1 MQNKQEMRHGMS
13 KIIWGLGGF
22 VVLATAAIGGNL
34 YADKSLNS
42 YYQQNQKT
50 NLVSMQ
56 YKNFNMGAMQGS
68 ADWTAQLS
76 FDPCKPKDVLMLTG
90 TDEIKRSWNGYHIES
105 KINLQQGNE
114 VFQKIL
120 KQPLTAQTK
129 IDWLG
134 VVHSS
139 LTTPVFEK
147 NDADIQTR
155 IDSMTF
161 KMDAKSKGNQLE
173 ILNAKL
179 QIPNMTV
186 SDKLGHVQMREVEFE
201 TTQGL
206 NSTFDEGKTQL
217 NIASIKRTD
226 RDVQQFGSGEFKD
239 FVLVMNTGIDKQT
252 VNFDTQLNIKE
263 VVMHKIPTFQKLQM
277 NFNLKALNKQKVQD
291 FFDLLEKNSEVCI
304 AKEELSQELA
314 NSLLS
319 IVNEGFTFESQNNQI
334 KLGEGFAKAGLSG
347 KVMPG
352 HQSSFASLVKMA
364 PSLVEYQ
371 ANVEYDKQIMKTLMS
386 NYLQQGSKTLSDQE
400 LEQMLN
406 GMQQAM
412 QAKRDGDVLKIGI
425 EYKYGEKKFLN

>member
-1 MQNKQEMRHGMS
+1 MS
-13 KIIWGLGGF
+13 KLMWGLGGL

-34 YADKSLNS
+34 YADKSLDL

-50 NLVSMQ
+50 NLVSIQ

-68 ADWTAQLS
+68 ADWAAQLS

-90 TDEIKRSWNGYHIES
+90 KDEIKRSWNGYHIES
-105 KINLQQGNE
+105 KINLQQGSE

-147 NDADIQTR
+147 NDADTQTR

-161 KMDAKSKGNQLE
+161 KVDAKSKDDQLK

-179 QIPNMTV
+179 EIPNMTV
-186 SDKLGHVQMREVEFE
+186 SDKLGHLEMREVELE

-206 NSTFDEGKTQL
+206 SSTLDEGRTQL

-226 RDVQQFGSGEFKD
+226 RNVQQFGSGEFKD
-239 FVLVMNTGIDKQT
+239 FALMMNTGIDQHT

-263 VVMHKIPTFQKLQM
+263 VVMHKIPTLQKLQM
-277 NFNLKALNKQKVQD
+277 NFNLKALNKQKVQA
-291 FFDLLEKNSEVCI
+291 FFDLLEKNSEVCV
-304 AKEELSQELA
+304 AKEELTPELA
-314 NSLLS
+314 NRFLS
-319 IVNEGFTFESQNNQI
+319 IVNEGFAFESQNNQI
-334 KLGEGFAKAGLSG
+334 NLGEGFAKASLSG

-386 NYLQQGSKTLSDQE
+386 NYMQQGGKTLSDQE

-406 GMQQAM
+406 GMQQAV
-412 QAKRDGDVLKIGI
+412 QAKREGDVLKIGI

>member
-1 MQNKQEMRHGMS
+1 M
-13 KIIWGLGGF
+13 L
-22 VVLATAAIGGNL
+22 
-34 YADKSLNS
+34 
-42 YYQQNQKT
+42 
-50 NLVSMQ
+50 
-56 YKNFNMGAMQGS
+56 
-68 ADWTAQLS
+68 
-76 FDPCKPKDVLMLTG
+76 LTG
-90 TDEIKRSWNGYHIES
+90 KDEIKRSWNGYHIES
-105 KINLQQGNE
+105 KINLQQGSE

-120 KQPLTAQTK
+120 KQPLTAQTQ

-161 KMDAKSKGNQLE
+161 KVDAKSKDDQLK

-179 QIPNMTV
+179 EIPNMTV
-186 SDKLGHVQMREVEFE
+186 SDKLGHLEMREVELE

-206 NSTFDEGKTQL
+206 SSTLDEGKTQL

-226 RDVQQFGSGEFKD
+226 RNVQQFGSGEFKD
-239 FVLVMNTGIDKQT
+239 FALLMNTGIDQHT

-263 VVMHKIPTFQKLQM
+263 VVMHKIPTLQKLQM
-277 NFNLKALNKQKVQD
+277 NFNLKALNKQKVQA
-291 FFDLLEKNSEVCI
+291 FFDLLEKNSEVCV
-304 AKEELSQELA
+304 AKEELTPELA
-314 NSLLS
+314 NHLLS
-319 IVNEGFTFESQNNQI
+319 IVNEGFAFESQNNQI
-334 KLGEGFAKAGLSG
+334 NLGEGFAKASLSG

-371 ANVEYDKQIMKTLMS
+371 ANVEYDKKIMKTLMS
-386 NYLQQGSKTLSDQE
+386 NYMQQGGKTLSDQE

-406 GMQQAM
+406 GMQQAV
-412 QAKRDGDVLKIGI
+412 QAKREGDVLKIGI

>member
-1 MQNKQEMRHGMS
+1 MS
-13 KIIWGLGGF
+13 KLIWGLGSLA
-22 VVLATAAIGGNL
+22 VLATAAIGGNL
-34 YADKSLNS
+34 YADKSLDL
-42 YYQQNQKT
+42 YYQQNQKN
-50 NLVSMQ
+50 NLVSIQ

-68 ADWTAQLS
+68 ADWAAQLS

-90 TDEIKRSWNGYHIES
+90 KDEIKRSWNGYHIES
-105 KINLQQGNE
+105 KINLQQGSE

-147 NDADIQTR
+147 NDADTQTR

-161 KMDAKSKGNQLE
+161 KVDAKSKDDQLK

-179 QIPNMTV
+179 EIPNMTV
-186 SDKLGHVQMREVEFE
+186 SDKLGHLEMREVELE

-206 NSTFDEGKTQL
+206 SSTLDEGRTQL

-226 RDVQQFGSGEFKD
+226 RNVQQFGSGEFKD
-239 FVLVMNTGIDKQT
+239 FALMMNTGIDQHT

-263 VVMHKIPTFQKLQM
+263 VVMHKIPTLQKLQM
-277 NFNLKALNKQKVQD
+277 NFNLKALNKQKVQA
-291 FFDLLEKNSEVCI
+291 FFDLLEKNSEVCV
-304 AKEELSQELA
+304 AKEELTPELA

-319 IVNEGFTFESQNNQI
+319 IVNEGFSFESQNNQI
-334 KLGEGFAKAGLSG
+334 NLGEGFAKASLSG

-386 NYLQQGSKTLSDQE
+386 NYMQQGGKTLSDQE

-406 GMQQAM
+406 GMQQAV
-412 QAKRDGDVLKIGI
+412 QAKRKGDVLKIGI

>member
-1 MQNKQEMRHGMS
+1 MS
-13 KIIWGLGGF
+13 KLMWGLGGL

-34 YADKSLNS
+34 YADKSLDL

-50 NLVSMQ
+50 NLVSIQ

-68 ADWTAQLS
+68 ADWAAQLS

-90 TDEIKRSWNGYHIES
+90 KDEIKRSWDGYHIES
-105 KINLQQGNE
+105 KINLQQGSE

-147 NDADIQTR
+147 NDADTQTR

-161 KMDAKSKGNQLE
+161 KVDAKSKDDQLK

-179 QIPNMTV
+179 EIPNMTV
-186 SDKLGHVQMREVEFE
+186 SDKLGHLEMREVELE

-206 NSTFDEGKTQL
+206 SSTLDEGKTQL

-226 RDVQQFGSGEFKD
+226 RNVQQFGSGEFKD
-239 FVLVMNTGIDKQT
+239 FALMMNTGIDQHT

-263 VVMHKIPTFQKLQM
+263 VVMHKIPTLQKLQM
-277 NFNLKALNKQKVQD
+277 NFNLKALNKQKVQA
-291 FFDLLEKNSEVCI
+291 FFDLLEKNSEVCV
-304 AKEELSQELA
+304 AKEELTPELA
-314 NSLLS
+314 NRFLS
-319 IVNEGFTFESQNNQI
+319 IVNEGFAFESQNNQI
-334 KLGEGFAKAGLSG
+334 NLGEGFAKASLSG

-371 ANVEYDKQIMKTLMS
+371 ANVEYDKQIMKTLIS
-386 NYLQQGSKTLSDQE
+386 NYMQQGGKTLSDQE

-406 GMQQAM
+406 GMQQAV
-412 QAKRDGDVLKIGI
+412 QAKRKGDVLKIGI

>member
-1 MQNKQEMRHGMS
+1 MS
-13 KIIWGLGGF
+13 KLIWGLGGL

-34 YADKSLNS
+34 YADKSLDL

-50 NLVSMQ
+50 NLVSIQ

-68 ADWTAQLS
+68 ADWAAQLS

-90 TDEIKRSWNGYHIES
+90 KDEIKRSWNGYHIES
-105 KINLQQGNE
+105 KINLQQGSE

-120 KQPLTAQTK
+120 TQPLTAQTT

-161 KMDAKSKGNQLE
+161 KVDAKSKDNQLK

-179 QIPNMTV
+179 EIPNMTV
-186 SDKLGHVQMREVEFE
+186 SDKLGHLEMREVELE

-206 NSTFDEGKTQL
+206 SSTLDEGKTQL

-226 RDVQQFGSGEFKD
+226 RNVQQFGSGEFKD
-239 FVLVMNTGIDKQT
+239 FALMMNTGIDQHT

-263 VVMHKIPTFQKLQM
+263 VVMHKIPTLQKLQM
-277 NFNLKALNKQKVQD
+277 NFNLKALNKQKVQA
-291 FFDLLEKNSEVCI
+291 FFDLLEKNSEVCV
-304 AKEELSQELA
+304 AKEELTPELA
-314 NSLLS
+314 NRLLS
-319 IVNEGFTFESQNNQI
+319 IVNEGFAFESQNNQI
-334 KLGEGFAKAGLSG
+334 NLGEGFAKASLSG

-386 NYLQQGSKTLSDQE
+386 NYMQQGGKTLSDQE

-406 GMQQAM
+406 GMQQAV
-412 QAKRDGDVLKIGI
+412 QAKREGDVLKIGI

>member
-1 MQNKQEMRHGMS
+1 MRQVMS
-13 KIIWGLGGF
+13 KLMWGLGGL

-34 YADKSLNS
+34 YADKSLDL
-42 YYQQNQKT
+42 YYQQNQKN
-50 NLVSMQ
+50 NLVSIQ

-68 ADWTAQLS
+68 ADWAAQLS

-90 TDEIKRSWNGYHIES
+90 KDEIKRSWDGYHIES
-105 KINLQQGNE
+105 KINLQQGSE
-114 VFQKIL
+114 IFQKIL
-120 KQPLTAQTK
+120 KQPSTAQTK

-161 KMDAKSKGNQLE
+161 KVDAKSKDDQLK

-179 QIPNMTV
+179 EIPNMTV
-186 SDKLGHVQMREVEFE
+186 SDKLGHLEMREVELE

-206 NSTFDEGKTQL
+206 SSTLDEGRTQL

-226 RDVQQFGSGEFKD
+226 RNVQQFGSGEFKD
-239 FVLVMNTGIDKQT
+239 FALMMNTGIDQHT

-263 VVMHKIPTFQKLQM
+263 VVMHKIPTLQKLQM
-277 NFNLKALNKQKVQD
+277 NFNLKALNKQKVQAL
-291 FFDLLEKNSEVCI
+291 FDLLEKNSEVCV
-304 AKEELSQELA
+304 AKEELTPELA
-314 NSLLS
+314 NRLLS
-319 IVNEGFTFESQNNQI
+319 IVNEGFSFESQNNQI
-334 KLGEGFAKAGLSG
+334 NLGEGFAKASLSG

-352 HQSSFASLVKMA
+352 HQSSFAGLVKMA

-371 ANVEYDKQIMKTLMS
+371 ANVEYDKKIMKTLMS
-386 NYLQQGSKTLSDQE
+386 NYMQQGGKTLSDQE

-406 GMQQAM
+406 GMQQAV
-412 QAKRDGDVLKIGI
+412 QAKRKGDVLKIGI

>member
-1 MQNKQEMRHGMS
+1 MS
-13 KIIWGLGGF
+13 KLIWGLGGL

-34 YADKSLNS
+34 YADKSLDL
-42 YYQQNQKT
+42 YYQQNQKN
-50 NLVSMQ
+50 NLVSIQ

-68 ADWTAQLS
+68 ADWAAQLS
-76 FDPCKPKDVLMLTG
+76 FDPCKPKEVLMLTG
-90 TDEIKRSWNGYHIES
+90 KDEIKRSWNGYHIES
-105 KINLQQGNE
+105 KINLQQGSE

-161 KMDAKSKGNQLE
+161 KIDAKSKDDQLK

-179 QIPNMTV
+179 EIPNMTV
-186 SDKLGHVQMREVEFE
+186 SDKLGHLEMREVELE

-206 NSTFDEGKTQL
+206 SSILDEGKTQL

-226 RDVQQFGSGEFKD
+226 RNVQQLGSGEFKN
-239 FVLVMNTGIDKQT
+239 FALMMNMGIDQHT

-263 VVMHKIPTFQKLQM
+263 VVMHKIPTLQKLQM
-277 NFNLKALNKQKVQD
+277 NFNLKALNKQKVQA
-291 FFDLLEKNSEVCI
+291 FFDLLEKNSEVCV
-304 AKEELSQELA
+304 AKEELTPELA
-314 NSLLS
+314 NRFLS
-319 IVNEGFTFESQNNQI
+319 IVNEGFAFESQNNQI
-334 KLGEGFAKAGLSG
+334 NLGEGFAKASLSG

-371 ANVEYDKQIMKTLMS
+371 ANIEYDKQIMKTLMS
-386 NYLQQGSKTLSDQE
+386 NYMQQGGKALSDQE

-406 GMQQAM
+406 GMQQAV
-412 QAKRDGDVLKIGI
+412 QAKREGDVLKIGI

>member
-1 MQNKQEMRHGMS
+1 MS
-13 KIIWGLGGF
+13 KLMWGLGGL

-34 YADKSLNS
+34 YADKSLDL
-42 YYQQNQKT
+42 YYQQNQKN
-50 NLVSMQ
+50 NLVSIQ

-68 ADWTAQLS
+68 ADWAAQLS

-90 TDEIKRSWNGYHIES
+90 KDEIKRSWNGYHIES
-105 KINLQQGNE
+105 KINLRQGSE

-161 KMDAKSKGNQLE
+161 KVDAKSKDDQLK

-179 QIPNMTV
+179 EIPNMTV
-186 SDKLGHVQMREVEFE
+186 SDKLGHLEMREVELE

-206 NSTFDEGKTQL
+206 SSTLDEGKTQL

-226 RDVQQFGSGEFKD
+226 RNVQQFGSGEFKD
-239 FVLVMNTGIDKQT
+239 FALMMNTGIDQHT

-263 VVMHKIPTFQKLQM
+263 VVMHKIPTLQKLQM

-291 FFDLLEKNSEVCI
+291 FFDLLEKNSEVCV
-304 AKEELSQELA
+304 AKEELTPELA
-314 NSLLS
+314 NRFLS
-319 IVNEGFTFESQNNQI
+319 IVNEGFSFESQNNQI
-334 KLGEGFAKAGLSG
+334 NLGEGFAKASLSG

-386 NYLQQGSKTLSDQE
+386 NYMQQGGKTLSDQE
-400 LEQMLN
+400 LEQILN
-406 GMQQAM
+406 GMQQAV
-412 QAKRDGDVLKIGI
+412 QAKRKGDVLKIGI

>member
-1 MQNKQEMRHGMS
+1 MS
-13 KIIWGLGGF
+13 KLMWGLGGL

-34 YADKSLNS
+34 YADKSLDL

-50 NLVSMQ
+50 NLVSIQ

-68 ADWTAQLS
+68 ADWAAQLS

-90 TDEIKRSWNGYHIES
+90 KDEIKRSWNGYHIES
-105 KINLQQGNE
+105 KINLQQGSE

-147 NDADIQTR
+147 NDGDTQTR

-161 KMDAKSKGNQLE
+161 KVDAKSKDDQLK

-179 QIPNMTV
+179 EIPNMTV
-186 SDKLGHVQMREVEFE
+186 SDKLGHLEMREVELE
-201 TTQGL
+201 TTHGL
-206 NSTFDEGKTQL
+206 SSTLDEGRTQL

-226 RDVQQFGSGEFKD
+226 RNVQQFGSGEFKD
-239 FVLVMNTGIDKQT
+239 FALMMNTGIDQHT

-263 VVMHKIPTFQKLQM
+263 VVMHKIPTLQKLQM
-277 NFNLKALNKQKVQD
+277 NFNLKALNKQKVQA
-291 FFDLLEKNSEVCI
+291 FFDLLEKNSEVCV
-304 AKEELSQELA
+304 AKEELTPELA
-314 NSLLS
+314 NRFLS
-319 IVNEGFTFESQNNQI
+319 IVNEGFAFESQNNQI
-334 KLGEGFAKAGLSG
+334 NLGEGFAKASLSG

-386 NYLQQGSKTLSDQE
+386 NYMQQGGKTLSDQE

-406 GMQQAM
+406 GMQQAV
-412 QAKRDGDVLKIGI
+412 QAKREGDVLKIGI

>member
-1 MQNKQEMRHGMS
+1 MS
-13 KIIWGLGGF
+13 KLIWGLGSL

-34 YADKSLNS
+34 YADKSLHL

-50 NLVSMQ
+50 NLVSIQ

-68 ADWTAQLS
+68 ADWAAQLS

-90 TDEIKRSWNGYHIES
+90 KDEIKRSWNGYHIES
-105 KINLQQGNE
+105 KINLQQGSE

-120 KQPLTAQTK
+120 KQPLTAQTT

-161 KMDAKSKGNQLE
+161 KVDAKSKDDQLK

-179 QIPNMTV
+179 EIPNMTV
-186 SDKLGHVQMREVEFE
+186 SDKLGHLEMREVELE

-206 NSTFDEGKTQL
+206 SSTLDEGKTQL

-226 RDVQQFGSGEFKD
+226 RNVQQFGSGEFKD
-239 FVLVMNTGIDKQT
+239 FALMMNTGIDQHT

-263 VVMHKIPTFQKLQM
+263 VVMHKIPTLQKLQM
-277 NFNLKALNKQKVQD
+277 NFNLKALNKQKVQA
-291 FFDLLEKNSEVCI
+291 FFDLLEKNSEVCV
-304 AKEELSQELA
+304 AKEELTPELA

-319 IVNEGFTFESQNNQI
+319 IVNEGFSFESQNNQI
-334 KLGEGFAKAGLSG
+334 NLGEGFAKASLSG

-386 NYLQQGSKTLSDQE
+386 NYMQQGGKTLSDQE

-406 GMQQAM
+406 GMQQAV
-412 QAKRDGDVLKIGI
+412 QAQRKGDVLKIGI

>member
-1 MQNKQEMRHGMS
+1 MS
-13 KIIWGLGGF
+13 KLMWGLGGL

-34 YADKSLNS
+34 YANKSLDL

-50 NLVSMQ
+50 NLVSIQ

-68 ADWTAQLS
+68 ADWAAQLS

-90 TDEIKRSWNGYHIES
+90 KDEIKRSWNGYHIES
-105 KINLQQGNE
+105 KINLQQGSE

-147 NDADIQTR
+147 NDADTQTR

-161 KMDAKSKGNQLE
+161 KVDAKSKDDQLK

-179 QIPNMTV
+179 EIPNMTV
-186 SDKLGHVQMREVEFE
+186 SDKLGHLEMREVELE

-206 NSTFDEGKTQL
+206 SSTLDEGRTQL

-226 RDVQQFGSGEFKD
+226 RNVQQFGSGEFKD
-239 FVLVMNTGIDKQT
+239 FALMMNTGIDQHT

-263 VVMHKIPTFQKLQM
+263 VVMHKIPTLQKLQM
-277 NFNLKALNKQKVQD
+277 NFNLKALNKQKVQA
-291 FFDLLEKNSEVCI
+291 FFDLLEKNSEVCV
-304 AKEELSQELA
+304 AKEELTPELA

-319 IVNEGFTFESQNNQI
+319 IVNEGFSFESQNNQI
-334 KLGEGFAKAGLSG
+334 NLGEGFAKASLSG

-386 NYLQQGSKTLSDQE
+386 NYMQQGGKTLSDQE
-400 LEQMLN
+400 LEQILN
-406 GMQQAM
+406 GMQQAV
-412 QAKRDGDVLKIGI
+412 QAKRKGDVLKIGI

>member
-1 MQNKQEMRHGMS
+1 MS
-13 KIIWGLGGF
+13 KLIWGLGSL

-34 YADKSLNS
+34 YADKSLHL

-50 NLVSMQ
+50 NLVSIQ

-68 ADWTAQLS
+68 ADWAAQLS

-90 TDEIKRSWNGYHIES
+90 KDEIKRSWDGYHIES
-105 KINLQQGNE
+105 KINLQQGSE

-147 NDADIQTR
+147 NDADTQTR

-161 KMDAKSKGNQLE
+161 KVDAKSKDDQLK

-179 QIPNMTV
+179 EIPNMTV
-186 SDKLGHVQMREVEFE
+186 SDKLGHLEMREVELE

-206 NSTFDEGKTQL
+206 SSILDEGKTQL

-226 RDVQQFGSGEFKD
+226 RNVQQFGSGEFKD
-239 FVLVMNTGIDKQT
+239 FALMMNTGIDQHT

-263 VVMHKIPTFQKLQM
+263 VVMHKIPTLQKLQM
-277 NFNLKALNKQKVQD
+277 NFNLKALNKQKVQT
-291 FFDLLEKNSEVCI
+291 FFDLLEKNSEVCV
-304 AKEELSQELA
+304 AKEELTPELA
-314 NSLLS
+314 NHLLS
-319 IVNEGFTFESQNNQI
+319 IVNEGFAFESQNNQI
-334 KLGEGFAKAGLSG
+334 NLGEGFAKASLSG

-386 NYLQQGSKTLSDQE
+386 NYMQQGGKTLSDQE

-406 GMQQAM
+406 GMQQAV
-412 QAKRDGDVLKIGI
+412 QAKRKGDVLKIGI

>member
-1 MQNKQEMRHGMS
+1 MS
-13 KIIWGLGGF
+13 KLIWGLGGL

-34 YADKSLNS
+34 YADKSLDL

-50 NLVSMQ
+50 NLVSIQ

-68 ADWTAQLS
+68 ADWAAQLS

-90 TDEIKRSWNGYHIES
+90 KDEIKRSWNGYHIES
-105 KINLQQGNE
+105 KINLQQGSE

-134 VVHSS
+134 VMHSS

-161 KMDAKSKGNQLE
+161 KVDAKSKDDQLK

-179 QIPNMTV
+179 EIPNMTV
-186 SDKLGHVQMREVEFE
+186 SDKLGHLEMREVELE

-206 NSTFDEGKTQL
+206 SSTLDEGKTQL

-226 RDVQQFGSGEFKD
+226 RNVQQLGSGEFKD
-239 FVLVMNTGIDKQT
+239 FALMMNTGIDQHT

-263 VVMHKIPTFQKLQM
+263 VVMHKIPTLQKLQM
-277 NFNLKALNKQKVQD
+277 NFNLKALNKQKVQA
-291 FFDLLEKNSEVCI
+291 FFDLLEKNSEVCV
-304 AKEELSQELA
+304 AKEELTPELA

-319 IVNEGFTFESQNNQI
+319 IVNEGFSFESQNNQI
-334 KLGEGFAKAGLSG
+334 NLGEGFAKASLSG

-371 ANVEYDKQIMKTLMS
+371 ANVEYDKQIMKTLIS
-386 NYLQQGSKTLSDQE
+386 NYMQQGGKTLSDQE

-406 GMQQAM
+406 GMQQAV
-412 QAKRDGDVLKIGI
+412 QAKRKGDVLKIGI

>member
-1 MQNKQEMRHGMS
+1 MS
-13 KIIWGLGGF
+13 KLIWGLGGL
-22 VVLATAAIGGNL
+22 VVLATAALGGNL
-34 YADKSLNS
+34 YADKSLHL

-50 NLVSMQ
+50 NLVSIQ

-68 ADWTAQLS
+68 ADWAAQLS

-90 TDEIKRSWNGYHIES
+90 KDEIKRSWNGYHIES
-105 KINLQQGNE
+105 KINLQQGSE

-147 NDADIQTR
+147 NDADTQTR

-161 KMDAKSKGNQLE
+161 KVDAKSKDDQLK

-179 QIPNMTV
+179 EIPNMTV
-186 SDKLGHVQMREVEFE
+186 SDKLGHLEMREVELE

-206 NSTFDEGKTQL
+206 SSTLDEGRTQL

-226 RDVQQFGSGEFKD
+226 RNVQQFGSGEFKD
-239 FVLVMNTGIDKQT
+239 FALMMNTGIDQHT

-263 VVMHKIPTFQKLQM
+263 VVMHKIPTLQKLQM
-277 NFNLKALNKQKVQD
+277 NFNLKALNKQKVQA
-291 FFDLLEKNSEVCI
+291 FFDLLEKNSEVCV
-304 AKEELSQELA
+304 AKEELTPELA

-319 IVNEGFTFESQNNQI
+319 IVNEGFSFESQNNQI
-334 KLGEGFAKAGLSG
+334 NLGEGFAKASLSG

-371 ANVEYDKQIMKTLMS
+371 ANVEYDKQIMKTLIS
-386 NYLQQGSKTLSDQE
+386 NYMQQGGKTLSDQE

-406 GMQQAM
+406 GMQQAV
-412 QAKRDGDVLKIGI
+412 QAKREGDVLKIGI

>member
-1 MQNKQEMRHGMS
+1 MS
-13 KIIWGLGGF
+13 KLMWGLGGL

-34 YADKSLNS
+34 YADKSLDL

-50 NLVSMQ
+50 NLVSIQ

-68 ADWTAQLS
+68 ADWAAQLS

-90 TDEIKRSWNGYHIES
+90 KDEIKRSWNGYHIES
-105 KINLQQGNE
+105 KINLQQGSE

-147 NDADIQTR
+147 NDADTQTR

-161 KMDAKSKGNQLE
+161 KVDAKSKDDQLK
-173 ILNAKL
+173 ILHAKL
-179 QIPNMTV
+179 EIPNMTV
-186 SDKLGHVQMREVEFE
+186 SDKLGHLEMREVELE

-206 NSTFDEGKTQL
+206 SSTLDEGKTQL

-226 RDVQQFGSGEFKD
+226 RNVQQFGSGEFKD
-239 FVLVMNTGIDKQT
+239 FALMMNTGIDQHT

-263 VVMHKIPTFQKLQM
+263 VVMHKIPTLQKLQM
-277 NFNLKALNKQKVQD
+277 NFNLKALNKQKVQA
-291 FFDLLEKNSEVCI
+291 FFDLLEKNSEVCV
-304 AKEELSQELA
+304 AKEELTQELA
-314 NSLLS
+314 NRLLS
-319 IVNEGFTFESQNNQI
+319 IVNEGFSFESQNNQI
-334 KLGEGFAKAGLSG
+334 NLGEGFAKASLSG

-386 NYLQQGSKTLSDQE
+386 NYMQQGGKTLSDQE

-406 GMQQAM
+406 GMQQAV
-412 QAKRDGDVLKIGI
+412 QAKREGDVLKIGI

>member
-1 MQNKQEMRHGMS
+1 MS
-13 KIIWGLGGF
+13 KLMWGLGGL

-34 YADKSLNS
+34 YADKSLDL

-50 NLVSMQ
+50 NLVSIQ

-68 ADWTAQLS
+68 ADWAAQLS
-76 FDPCKPKDVLMLTG
+76 FDPCKPKEVLMLTG
-90 TDEIKRSWNGYHIES
+90 KDEIKRSWNGYHIES
-105 KINLQQGNE
+105 KINLQQGSE

-147 NDADIQTR
+147 NDADTQTR

-161 KMDAKSKGNQLE
+161 KVDAKSKDDQLK

-179 QIPNMTV
+179 EIPNMTV
-186 SDKLGHVQMREVEFE
+186 SDKLGHLEMREVELE

-206 NSTFDEGKTQL
+206 SSTLDEGRTQL

-226 RDVQQFGSGEFKD
+226 RNVQQFGSGEFKD
-239 FVLVMNTGIDKQT
+239 FALMMNTGIDQHT

-263 VVMHKIPTFQKLQM
+263 VVMHKIPTLQKLQM
-277 NFNLKALNKQKVQD
+277 NFNLKALNKQKVQA
-291 FFDLLEKNSEVCI
+291 FFDLLEKNSEVCV
-304 AKEELSQELA
+304 AKEELTPELA
-314 NSLLS
+314 NRLLS
-319 IVNEGFTFESQNNQI
+319 IVNEGFSFESQNNQI
-334 KLGEGFAKAGLSG
+334 NLGEGFAKASLSG

-386 NYLQQGSKTLSDQE
+386 NYMQQGGKTLSDQE

-406 GMQQAM
+406 GMQQAV
-412 QAKRDGDVLKIGI
+412 QAKREGDVLKIGI

>member
-1 MQNKQEMRHGMS
+1 M
-13 KIIWGLGGF
+13 
-22 VVLATAAIGGNL
+22 

-50 NLVSMQ
+50 NLVSIQ

-68 ADWTAQLS
+68 ADWVAQLS

-139 LTTPVFEK
+139 LTTLVFEK

-155 IDSMTF
+155 IDSMIF
-161 KMDAKSKGNQLE
+161 KMDAKSTGDQLE

-186 SDKLGHVQMREVEFE
+186 SDKFGHVQIREVEFE

-206 NSTFDEGKTQL
+206 NSSFDEGKTRL

-226 RDVQQFGSGEFKD
+226 RNVQQFGSGEFKD
-239 FVLVMNTGIDKQT
+239 FTLLMNTGIDKHT

-277 NFNLKALNKQKVQD
+277 NFNLKALNKQKVQA

-304 AKEELSQELA
+304 AKEQLSQELA
-314 NSLLS
+314 DHLLS

-334 KLGEGFAKAGLSG
+334 KLGEGYAKTSLSG

-371 ANVEYDKQIMKTLMS
+371 ANIEYDKQIMKTLMS
-386 NYLQQGSKTLSDQE
+386 NYLQQDGKILSDQE

-412 QAKRDGDVLKIGI
+412 QAKRDGDVLKVGI

>member
-1 MQNKQEMRHGMS
+1 
-13 KIIWGLGGF
+13 
-22 VVLATAAIGGNL
+22 
-34 YADKSLNS
+34 
-42 YYQQNQKT
+42 
-50 NLVSMQ
+50 
-56 YKNFNMGAMQGS
+56 MGAMQGS
-68 ADWTAQLS
+68 ADWASQLS

-90 TDEIKRSWNGYHIES
+90 KDEIKRSWNGYHIES
-105 KINLQQGNE
+105 KINLQQGSE

-161 KMDAKSKGNQLE
+161 KVDAKSKDDQLK

-179 QIPNMTV
+179 EIPNMTV
-186 SDKLGHVQMREVEFE
+186 SDKLGHLEMREVELE

-206 NSTFDEGKTQL
+206 SSTLDEGKTQL

-226 RDVQQFGSGEFKD
+226 RNVQQFGSGEFKD
-239 FVLVMNTGIDKQT
+239 FALLMNTGIDQHT

-263 VVMHKIPTFQKLQM
+263 VVMHKIPTLQKLQM
-277 NFNLKALNKQKVQD
+277 NFNLKVLNKQKVQA
-291 FFDLLEKNSEVCI
+291 FFNLLEKNSEVCV
-304 AKEELSQELA
+304 AKEELTPELA
-314 NSLLS
+314 NSILS
-319 IVNEGFTFESQNNQI
+319 IVNEGFSFESQNNQI
-334 KLGEGFAKAGLSG
+334 NLGEGFAKASLSG

-371 ANVEYDKQIMKTLMS
+371 ANIEYDKQIMKTLMS
-386 NYLQQGSKTLSDQE
+386 NYMQQGGKTLSDQE

-406 GMQQAM
+406 GMQQAVP
-412 QAKRDGDVLKIGI
+412 AKREGDVLKIGI

>member
-1 MQNKQEMRHGMS
+1 MS
-13 KIIWGLGGF
+13 KLIWGLGGL
-22 VVLATAAIGGNL
+22 VVLATVAIGGNL
-34 YADKSLNS
+34 YADKSLDL
-42 YYQQNQKT
+42 YYQQNQKN
-50 NLVSMQ
+50 NLVSIQ

-68 ADWTAQLS
+68 ADWAAQLS

-90 TDEIKRSWNGYHIES
+90 KDEIKRSWDGYHIES
-105 KINLQQGNE
+105 KINLQQGSE

-147 NDADIQTR
+147 NDADTQTR

-161 KMDAKSKGNQLE
+161 KVDAKSKDDQLK

-179 QIPNMTV
+179 EIPNMTV
-186 SDKLGHVQMREVEFE
+186 SDKLGHLEMREVELE

-206 NSTFDEGKTQL
+206 SSTLDEGKTQL

-226 RDVQQFGSGEFKD
+226 RNVQQFGSGEFKD
-239 FVLVMNTGIDKQT
+239 FALMMNTGIDQHT

-263 VVMHKIPTFQKLQM
+263 VVMHKIPTLQKLQM
-277 NFNLKALNKQKVQD
+277 NFNLKALNKQKVQA
-291 FFDLLEKNSEVCI
+291 FFDLLEKNSEVCV
-304 AKEELSQELA
+304 AKEELTPELA

-319 IVNEGFTFESQNNQI
+319 IVNEGFSFESQNNQI
-334 KLGEGFAKAGLSG
+334 NLGEGFAKASLSG

-386 NYLQQGSKTLSDQE
+386 NYMQQGGKTLSDQE

-406 GMQQAM
+406 GMQQAV
-412 QAKRDGDVLKIGI
+412 QAKRKGDVLKIGI

>member
-120 KQPLTAQTK
+120 KQPLTAQTR

-186 SDKLGHVQMREVEFE
+186 SDKLGHV
-201 TTQGL
+201 
-206 NSTFDEGKTQL
+206 
-217 NIASIKRTD
+217 
-226 RDVQQFGSGEFKD
+226 
-239 FVLVMNTGIDKQT
+239 
-252 VNFDTQLNIKE
+252 
-263 VVMHKIPTFQKLQM
+263 
-277 NFNLKALNKQKVQD
+277 
-291 FFDLLEKNSEVCI
+291 
-304 AKEELSQELA
+304 
-314 NSLLS
+314 
-319 IVNEGFTFESQNNQI
+319 
-334 KLGEGFAKAGLSG
+334 
-347 KVMPG
+347 
-352 HQSSFASLVKMA
+352 
-364 PSLVEYQ
+364 
-371 ANVEYDKQIMKTLMS
+371 
-386 NYLQQGSKTLSDQE
+386 
-400 LEQMLN
+400 
-406 GMQQAM
+406 
-412 QAKRDGDVLKIGI
+412 
-425 EYKYGEKKFLN
+425 

>member
-1 MQNKQEMRHGMS
+1 MS
-13 KIIWGLGGF
+13 KLIWGLGGL
-22 VVLATAAIGGNL
+22 VVLATAALGGNL
-34 YADKSLNS
+34 YADKSLHL

-50 NLVSMQ
+50 NLVSIQ

-68 ADWTAQLS
+68 ADWAAQLS

-90 TDEIKRSWNGYHIES
+90 KDEIKRSWNGYHIES
-105 KINLQQGNE
+105 KINLQQGSE

-147 NDADIQTR
+147 NDADTQTR

-161 KMDAKSKGNQLE
+161 KVDAKSKDDQLK

-179 QIPNMTV
+179 EIPNMTV
-186 SDKLGHVQMREVEFE
+186 SDKLGHLEMREVELE

-206 NSTFDEGKTQL
+206 SSTLDEGRTQL

-226 RDVQQFGSGEFKD
+226 RNVQQFGSGEFKD
-239 FVLVMNTGIDKQT
+239 FALMMNTGIDQHT

-263 VVMHKIPTFQKLQM
+263 VVMHKIPTLQKLQM
-277 NFNLKALNKQKVQD
+277 NFNLKALNKQKVQA
-291 FFDLLEKNSEVCI
+291 FFDLLEKNSEVCV
-304 AKEELSQELA
+304 AKEELTPELA
-314 NSLLS
+314 NRFLS
-319 IVNEGFTFESQNNQI
+319 IVNEGFAFESQNNQI
-334 KLGEGFAKAGLSG
+334 NLGEGFAKASLSG

-386 NYLQQGSKTLSDQE
+386 NYMQQGGKTLSDQE

-406 GMQQAM
+406 GMQQAV
-412 QAKRDGDVLKIGI
+412 QAKRKGDVLKIGI

>member
-1 MQNKQEMRHGMS
+1 MS
-13 KIIWGLGGF
+13 KLIWGLGSL

-34 YADKSLNS
+34 YADKSLHL

-50 NLVSMQ
+50 NLVSIQ

-68 ADWTAQLS
+68 ADWAAQLS

-90 TDEIKRSWNGYHIES
+90 KDEIKRSWNGYHIES
-105 KINLQQGNE
+105 KINLQQGSE

-161 KMDAKSKGNQLE
+161 KVDAKSKDDQLK

-179 QIPNMTV
+179 EIPNMTV
-186 SDKLGHVQMREVEFE
+186 SDKLGHLEMREVELE

-206 NSTFDEGKTQL
+206 SSTLDEGKTQL

-226 RDVQQFGSGEFKD
+226 RNVQQFGSGEFKD
-239 FVLVMNTGIDKQT
+239 FALMMNTGIDQHT

-263 VVMHKIPTFQKLQM
+263 VVMHKIPTLQKLQM
-277 NFNLKALNKQKVQD
+277 NFNLKVLNKQKVQA
-291 FFDLLEKNSEVCI
+291 FFNLLEKNSEVCV
-304 AKEELSQELA
+304 AKEELTPELA
-314 NSLLS
+314 NRLLS
-319 IVNEGFTFESQNNQI
+319 IVNEGFAFESQNNQI
-334 KLGEGFAKAGLSG
+334 NLGEGFAKASLSG

-386 NYLQQGSKTLSDQE
+386 NYMQQGGKALSDQE

-406 GMQQAM
+406 GMQQAV
-412 QAKRDGDVLKIGI
+412 QAKRKGDVLKIGI

>member
-1 MQNKQEMRHGMS
+1 M
-13 KIIWGLGGF
+13 
-22 VVLATAAIGGNL
+22 

-50 NLVSMQ
+50 NLVSIQ

-68 ADWTAQLS
+68 ADWAAQLS

-155 IDSMTF
+155 IDSMIF
-161 KMDAKSKGNQLE
+161 KMDAKSKDNQLE

-206 NSTFDEGKTQL
+206 NSSFDAGKT
-217 NIASIKRTD
+217 
-226 RDVQQFGSGEFKD
+226 
-239 FVLVMNTGIDKQT
+239 
-252 VNFDTQLNIKE
+252 
-263 VVMHKIPTFQKLQM
+263 
-277 NFNLKALNKQKVQD
+277 
-291 FFDLLEKNSEVCI
+291 
-304 AKEELSQELA
+304 
-314 NSLLS
+314 
-319 IVNEGFTFESQNNQI
+319 
-334 KLGEGFAKAGLSG
+334 
-347 KVMPG
+347 
-352 HQSSFASLVKMA
+352 
-364 PSLVEYQ
+364 
-371 ANVEYDKQIMKTLMS
+371 
-386 NYLQQGSKTLSDQE
+386 
-400 LEQMLN
+400 
-406 GMQQAM
+406 
-412 QAKRDGDVLKIGI
+412 
-425 EYKYGEKKFLN
+425 

>member
-1 MQNKQEMRHGMS
+1 MS
-13 KIIWGLGGF
+13 KLMWGLGGL

-34 YADKSLNS
+34 YADKSLDL

-50 NLVSMQ
+50 NLVSIQ

-68 ADWTAQLS
+68 ADWAAQLS

-90 TDEIKRSWNGYHIES
+90 KDEIKRSWNGYHIES
-105 KINLQQGNE
+105 KINLQQGSE

-147 NDADIQTR
+147 NDADTQTR

-161 KMDAKSKGNQLE
+161 KVDAKSKDDQLK

-179 QIPNMTV
+179 EIPNMTV
-186 SDKLGHVQMREVEFE
+186 SDKLGHLEMREVELE

-206 NSTFDEGKTQL
+206 SSTLDEGKTQL

-226 RDVQQFGSGEFKD
+226 RNVQQFGSGEFKD
-239 FVLVMNTGIDKQT
+239 FALMMNTGIDQHT

-263 VVMHKIPTFQKLQM
+263 VVMHKIPTLQKLQM
-277 NFNLKALNKQKVQD
+277 NFNLKALNKQKVQA
-291 FFDLLEKNSEVCI
+291 FFDLLEKNSEVCV
-304 AKEELSQELA
+304 AKEELTPELA
-314 NSLLS
+314 NRLLS
-319 IVNEGFTFESQNNQI
+319 IVNEGFAFESQNNQI
-334 KLGEGFAKAGLSG
+334 NLGEGFAKASLSG

-386 NYLQQGSKTLSDQE
+386 NYMQQGGKTLSDQE

-406 GMQQAM
+406 GMQQAV
-412 QAKRDGDVLKIGI
+412 QAKRKGDVLKIGI

>member
-1 MQNKQEMRHGMS
+1 
-13 KIIWGLGGF
+13 
-22 VVLATAAIGGNL
+22 
-34 YADKSLNS
+34 
-42 YYQQNQKT
+42 
-50 NLVSMQ
+50 
-56 YKNFNMGAMQGS
+56 MGAMQGS
-68 ADWTAQLS
+68 ADWASQLS

-90 TDEIKRSWNGYHIES
+90 KDEIKRSWNGYHIES
-105 KINLQQGNE
+105 KINLQQGSE

-161 KMDAKSKGNQLE
+161 KVDAKSKDDQLK

-179 QIPNMTV
+179 EIPNMTV
-186 SDKLGHVQMREVEFE
+186 SDKLGHLEMREVELE

-206 NSTFDEGKTQL
+206 SSTLDEGKTQL

-226 RDVQQFGSGEFKD
+226 RNVQQFGSGEFKD
-239 FVLVMNTGIDKQT
+239 FALLMNTGIDQHT

-263 VVMHKIPTFQKLQM
+263 VVMHKIPTLQKLQM
-277 NFNLKALNKQKVQD
+277 NFNLKVLNKQKVQA
-291 FFDLLEKNSEVCI
+291 FFNLLEKNSEVCV
-304 AKEELSQELA
+304 AKEELTPELA
-314 NSLLS
+314 NSILS
-319 IVNEGFTFESQNNQI
+319 IVNEGFSFESQNNQI
-334 KLGEGFAKAGLSG
+334 NLGEGFAKASLSG

-386 NYLQQGSKTLSDQE
+386 NYMQQGGKALSDQE

-406 GMQQAM
+406 GMQQAV
-412 QAKRDGDVLKIGI
+412 QAKRKGDVLKIGI

>member
-1 MQNKQEMRHGMS
+1 MS
-13 KIIWGLGGF
+13 KLMWGLGGL

-34 YADKSLNS
+34 YADKSLDL

-50 NLVSMQ
+50 NLVSIQ

-68 ADWTAQLS
+68 ADWAAQLS

-90 TDEIKRSWNGYHIES
+90 KDEIKRSWNGYHIES
-105 KINLQQGNE
+105 KINLQQGSE

-161 KMDAKSKGNQLE
+161 KVDAKSKDDQLK

-179 QIPNMTV
+179 EIPNMTV
-186 SDKLGHVQMREVEFE
+186 SDKLGHLEMREVELE

-206 NSTFDEGKTQL
+206 SSTLDEGRTQL

-226 RDVQQFGSGEFKD
+226 RNVQQFGSGEFKD
-239 FVLVMNTGIDKQT
+239 FALMMNTGIDQHT

-263 VVMHKIPTFQKLQM
+263 VVMHKIPTLQKLQM
-277 NFNLKALNKQKVQD
+277 NFNLKALNKQKVQA
-291 FFDLLEKNSEVCI
+291 FFDLLEKNSEVCV
-304 AKEELSQELA
+304 AKEELTPELA
-314 NSLLS
+314 NRFLS
-319 IVNEGFTFESQNNQI
+319 IVNEGFAFESQNNQI
-334 KLGEGFAKAGLSG
+334 NLGEGFAKASLSG

-386 NYLQQGSKTLSDQE
+386 NYMQQGGKTLSDQE

-406 GMQQAM
+406 GMQQAV
-412 QAKRDGDVLKIGI
+412 QAKREGDVLKIGI

>member
-1 MQNKQEMRHGMS
+1 MS
-13 KIIWGLGGF
+13 KLMWGLGGL

-34 YADKSLNS
+34 YADKSLDL

-50 NLVSMQ
+50 NLVSIQ

-68 ADWTAQLS
+68 ADWAAQLS

-90 TDEIKRSWNGYHIES
+90 KDEIKRSWNGYHIES
-105 KINLQQGNE
+105 KINLQQGSE

-161 KMDAKSKGNQLE
+161 KVDAKSKDDQLK

-179 QIPNMTV
+179 EIPNMTV
-186 SDKLGHVQMREVEFE
+186 SDKLGHLEMREVELE

-206 NSTFDEGKTQL
+206 SSTLDEGKTQL

-226 RDVQQFGSGEFKD
+226 RNVQQFGSGEFKD
-239 FVLVMNTGIDKQT
+239 FALMMNTGIDQHT

-263 VVMHKIPTFQKLQM
+263 VVMHKIPTLQKLQM
-277 NFNLKALNKQKVQD
+277 NFNLKALNKQKVQA
-291 FFDLLEKNSEVCI
+291 FFDLLEKNSEVCV
-304 AKEELSQELA
+304 AKEELTPELA
-314 NSLLS
+314 NRFLS
-319 IVNEGFTFESQNNQI
+319 IVNEGFAFESQNNQI
-334 KLGEGFAKAGLSG
+334 NLGEGFAKASLSG

-386 NYLQQGSKTLSDQE
+386 NYMQQGGKTLSDQE

-406 GMQQAM
+406 GMQQAV
-412 QAKRDGDVLKIGI
+412 QAKREGDVLKIGI

>member
-1 MQNKQEMRHGMS
+1 MS
-13 KIIWGLGGF
+13 KLIWGLGGL

-34 YADKSLNS
+34 YADKSLDL
-42 YYQQNQKT
+42 YYQQNQKN
-50 NLVSMQ
+50 NLVSIQ

-68 ADWTAQLS
+68 ADWAAQLS

-90 TDEIKRSWNGYHIES
+90 KDEIKRSWNGYHIES
-105 KINLQQGNE
+105 KINLQQGSE

-147 NDADIQTR
+147 NDADTQTR

-161 KMDAKSKGNQLE
+161 KVDAKSKDDQLK

-179 QIPNMTV
+179 EIPNMTV
-186 SDKLGHVQMREVEFE
+186 SDKLGHLEMREVELE

-206 NSTFDEGKTQL
+206 SSTLDEGRTQL

-226 RDVQQFGSGEFKD
+226 RNVQQFGSGEFKD
-239 FVLVMNTGIDKQT
+239 FALMMNTGIDQHT

-263 VVMHKIPTFQKLQM
+263 VVMHKIPTLQKLQM
-277 NFNLKALNKQKVQD
+277 NLNLKALNKQKVQA
-291 FFDLLEKNSEVCI
+291 FFDLLEKNSEVCV
-304 AKEELSQELA
+304 AKEELTPELA
-314 NSLLS
+314 NRFLS
-319 IVNEGFTFESQNNQI
+319 IVNEGFAFESQNNQI
-334 KLGEGFAKAGLSG
+334 NLGEGFAKASLSG

-386 NYLQQGSKTLSDQE
+386 NYMQQGGKTLSDQE

-406 GMQQAM
+406 GMQQAV
-412 QAKRDGDVLKIGI
+412 QAKREGDVLKIGI

>member
-1 MQNKQEMRHGMS
+1 MS
-13 KIIWGLGGF
+13 KLIWGLGGL

-34 YADKSLNS
+34 YADKSLDL

-50 NLVSMQ
+50 NLVSIQ

-68 ADWTAQLS
+68 ADWAAQLS

-90 TDEIKRSWNGYHIES
+90 KDEIKRSWNGYHIES
-105 KINLQQGNE
+105 KINLQQGSE

-161 KMDAKSKGNQLE
+161 KVDAKSKDDQLK

-179 QIPNMTV
+179 EIPNMTV
-186 SDKLGHVQMREVEFE
+186 SDKLGHLEMREVELE

-206 NSTFDEGKTQL
+206 SSTLDEGRTQL

-226 RDVQQFGSGEFKD
+226 RNVQQFGSGEFKD
-239 FVLVMNTGIDKQT
+239 FALMMNTGIDQHT

-263 VVMHKIPTFQKLQM
+263 VVMHKIPTLQKLQM
-277 NFNLKALNKQKVQD
+277 NFNLKALNKQKVQA
-291 FFDLLEKNSEVCI
+291 FFDLLEKNSEVCV
-304 AKEELSQELA
+304 AKEELTPELA
-314 NSLLS
+314 NRFLS
-319 IVNEGFTFESQNNQI
+319 IVNEGFAFESQNNQI
-334 KLGEGFAKAGLSG
+334 NLGEGFAKASLSG

-386 NYLQQGSKTLSDQE
+386 NYMQQGGKTLSDQE

-406 GMQQAM
+406 GMQQAV
-412 QAKRDGDVLKIGI
+412 QAKREGDVLKIGI

>member
-1 MQNKQEMRHGMS
+1 MS
-13 KIIWGLGGF
+13 KLIWGLGGLIVF
-22 VVLATAAIGGNL
+22 ATAAVGGNL

-50 NLVSMQ
+50 NSVSIQ

-68 ADWTAQLS
+68 ADWAAQFI
-76 FDPCKPKDVLMLTG
+76 FDPCKPKDVLRLTG
-90 TDEIKRSWNGYHIES
+90 TDKIKRSWNGYHIES

-114 VFQKIL
+114 VFQKML
-120 KQPLTAQTK
+120 NQPLTAQTK

-147 NDADIQTR
+147 NNEDIQAR
-155 IDSMTF
+155 IDPMTF
-161 KMDAKSKGNQLE
+161 KMDAKSKGDQLK

-186 SDKLGHVQMREVEFE
+186 SDKLGHLEIREVEFE

-206 NSTFDEGKTQL
+206 NSTFDEGETRL

-226 RDVQQFGSGEFKD
+226 RNMQQFGSGEFKD
-239 FVLVMNTGIDKQT
+239 FALLMNTDIDKHK

-277 NFNLKALNKQKVQD
+277 NFNLKALNKQKIQA

-304 AKEELSQELA
+304 VKDEFSKELA
-314 NSLLS
+314 DSFLS
-319 IVNEGFTFESQNNQI
+319 IINEGFTFESQDNQI
-334 KLGEGFAKAGLSG
+334 NLGEGYAKASLSG

-352 HQSSFASLVKMA
+352 HQTSFTSLVKMA
-364 PSLVEYQ
+364 PSLIEYQ
-371 ANVEYDKQIMKTLMS
+371 ANIEYDKQIMKTLLG

-400 LEQMLN
+400 LEHMLN
-406 GMQQAM
+406 SMQQAV
-412 QAKRDGDVLKIGI
+412 QAKREGDVLKIGV

>member
-1 MQNKQEMRHGMS
+1 MS
-13 KIIWGLGGF
+13 KLMWGLGGL

-34 YADKSLNS
+34 YADKSLDL

-50 NLVSMQ
+50 NLVSIQ

-68 ADWTAQLS
+68 ADWAAQLS

-90 TDEIKRSWNGYHIES
+90 KDEIKRSWNGYHIES
-105 KINLQQGNE
+105 KINLQQGSE

-161 KMDAKSKGNQLE
+161 KVDAKSKDAQLK

-179 QIPNMTV
+179 EIPNMTV
-186 SDKLGHVQMREVEFE
+186 SDKLGHLEMREVELE

-206 NSTFDEGKTQL
+206 SSTLDEGKTQL

-226 RDVQQFGSGEFKD
+226 RNVQQLGSGEFKD
-239 FVLVMNTGIDKQT
+239 FALMMNTGIDQHT

-263 VVMHKIPTFQKLQM
+263 VVMHKIPTLQKLQM
-277 NFNLKALNKQKVQD
+277 NFNLKALNKQKVQA
-291 FFDLLEKNSEVCI
+291 FFDLLEKNSEVCV
-304 AKEELSQELA
+304 AKEELTPELA
-314 NSLLS
+314 NRFLS
-319 IVNEGFTFESQNNQI
+319 IVNEGFAFESQNNQI
-334 KLGEGFAKAGLSG
+334 NLGEGFAKASLSG

-386 NYLQQGSKTLSDQE
+386 NYMQQGGKALSDQE

-406 GMQQAM
+406 GMQQAV
-412 QAKRDGDVLKIGI
+412 QAKRKGDVLKIGI

>member
-1 MQNKQEMRHGMS
+1 MS
-13 KIIWGLGGF
+13 KLIWGLGGL
-22 VVLATAAIGGNL
+22 VVLATAALGGNL
-34 YADKSLNS
+34 YADKSLDL

-50 NLVSMQ
+50 NLVSIQ
-56 YKNFNMGAMQGS
+56 YKNFNMGTMQGS
-68 ADWTAQLS
+68 ADWAAQLS

-90 TDEIKRSWNGYHIES
+90 KDEIKRSWNGYHIES
-105 KINLQQGNE
+105 KINLQQGSE

-120 KQPLTAQTK
+120 KQPLTAQTE

-147 NDADIQTR
+147 NDADTQTR

-161 KMDAKSKGNQLE
+161 KVDAKSKDDQLK

-179 QIPNMTV
+179 EIPNMTV
-186 SDKLGHVQMREVEFE
+186 SDKLGHLEMREVEFE

-206 NSTFDEGKTQL
+206 SSTLDEGKTQL

-226 RDVQQFGSGEFKD
+226 RNVQQLGSGEFKD
-239 FVLVMNTGIDKQT
+239 FALMMNTGIDQHT

-263 VVMHKIPTFQKLQM
+263 VVMHKIPTLQKLQM
-277 NFNLKALNKQKVQD
+277 NFNLKALNKQKVQA
-291 FFDLLEKNSEVCI
+291 FFDLLEKNSEVCV
-304 AKEELSQELA
+304 AKEELTPELA
-314 NSLLS
+314 NRFLS
-319 IVNEGFTFESQNNQI
+319 IVNEGFSFESQNNQI
-334 KLGEGFAKAGLSG
+334 NLGEGFAKASLSG

-371 ANVEYDKQIMKTLMS
+371 ANIEYDKQIMKTLMS
-386 NYLQQGSKTLSDQE
+386 NYMQQGGKALSDQE

-406 GMQQAM
+406 GMQQAV
-412 QAKRDGDVLKIGI
+412 QAKREGDVLKIGI

>member
-1 MQNKQEMRHGMS
+1 MS
-13 KIIWGLGGF
+13 KLIWGLGGL
-22 VVLATAAIGGNL
+22 VVLATVAIGGNL
-34 YADKSLNS
+34 YADKSLDL
-42 YYQQNQKT
+42 YYQQNQKN
-50 NLVSMQ
+50 NLVSIQ

-68 ADWTAQLS
+68 ADWVAQLS

-90 TDEIKRSWNGYHIES
+90 KDEIKRSWDGYHIES
-105 KINLQQGNE
+105 KINLQQGSE

-147 NDADIQTR
+147 NDADTQTR

-161 KMDAKSKGNQLE
+161 KVDAKSKDDQLK

-179 QIPNMTV
+179 EIPNMTV
-186 SDKLGHVQMREVEFE
+186 SDKLGHLEMREVELE

-206 NSTFDEGKTQL
+206 SSTLDEGKTQL

-226 RDVQQFGSGEFKD
+226 RNVQQLGSGEFKD
-239 FVLVMNTGIDKQT
+239 FALMMNTGIDQHT

-263 VVMHKIPTFQKLQM
+263 VVMHKIPTLQKLQM
-277 NFNLKALNKQKVQD
+277 NFNLKALNKQKVQA
-291 FFDLLEKNSEVCI
+291 FFDLLEKNSEVCV
-304 AKEELSQELA
+304 AKEELTPELA
-314 NSLLS
+314 NRFLS
-319 IVNEGFTFESQNNQI
+319 IVNEGFSFESQNNQI
-334 KLGEGFAKAGLSG
+334 NLGEGFAKASLSG

-352 HQSSFASLVKMA
+352 HQSSFAGLVKMA

-371 ANVEYDKQIMKTLMS
+371 ANIEYDKQIMKTLMS
-386 NYLQQGSKTLSDQE
+386 NYMQQGGKTLSDQE

-406 GMQQAM
+406 GMQQAV
-412 QAKRDGDVLKIGI
+412 QAKREGDVLKIGI